1 VISVTLFFHIHSTN
15 QTNSI
20 TASILRFDKLKL
32 VWKINMRIS
41 VPDQNLL
48 YCSLYEVSMDLI
60 NNFNKVPWLVQ
71 LVPASILKTLF

>member
-1 VISVTLFFHIHSTN
+1 
-15 QTNSI
+15 
-20 TASILRFDKLKL
+20 
-32 VWKINMRIS
+32 MRIS